1 MSGPSVFQSP
11 TKGRV
16 RQAVLAMATWGLLG
30 GVPAVKGERA
40 ADEPTADATAPA
52 EPTIAPP
59 AAIGIRGTVGCAPD
73 ARRTNRLLIDKP
85 GVYENLLIDGD
96 GQNANLVKITASNVT
111 LKNCEIRHGR
121 HNGVYV
127 SGNNVTIESCKIH
140 HLLKGTYAK
149 QDDAHG
155 ICGKP
160 AGLVIR
166 NCEIFLVS
174 GDSTQ
179 FDPDRKGF
187 NDVLIEGCSF
197 WTGPLDRDLYGF
209 QRGERPGENALD
221 TKNLAN
227 RMRARITIRQCAMW
241 GWGQGQ
247 IGNQAALNLKENVDV
262 RVTDC
267 LFRDNDICFRVR
279 GGRGERGSARVTAD
293 RCALYRSKIGFRI
306 EDGIEWLQVQR
317 LAVAKDVEKL
327 RVDTQP
333 AEPGVAID
341 AGPPPPTYEALMKT
355 GFSEPSAAN

>member
-1 MSGPSVFQSP
+1 MSRRDKKRLWPLVVAACWSCLAVAVGASRAPASSMSG
-11 TKGRV
+11 
-16 RQAVLAMATWGLLG
+16 
-30 GVPAVKGERA
+30 
-40 ADEPTADATAPA
+40 EPEADATAPA
-52 EPTIAPP
+52 EPTVAPT
-59 AAIGIRGTVGCAPD
+59 AAIGIRGTVGCQPD
-73 ARRTNRLLIDKP
+73 AKRVSRLIIDQP
-85 GVYENLLIDGD
+85 GVYENLLVDGQ
-96 GQNANLVKITASNVT
+96 GQNANLVKITGNNVT
-111 LKNCEIRHGR
+111 LKNCEIRFGR

-127 SGNNVTIESCKIH
+127 SGSNVTIDSCKIH

-160 AGLVIR
+160 QGLVIR

-187 NDVLIEGCSF
+187 NDVLIEQCSF

-209 QRGERPGENALD
+209 KRGERPGENALD
-221 TKNLAN
+221 TKNLLN
-227 RMRARITIRQCAMW
+227 RIRARITIRDCAFW

-279 GGRGERGSARVTAD
+279 GGRGDRGGAYVTAD
-293 RCALYRSKIGFRI
+293 RCALYRSKIGLRI
-306 EDGIEWLQVQR
+306 EDGIEWLQVRR
-317 LAVAKDVEKL
+317 LAVAQDLEKL
-327 RVDTQP
+327 RLDTQP
-333 AEPGVAID
+333 AKAGVAID
-341 AGPPPPTYEALMKT
+341 VGPPPPPFEELLKS
-355 GFSEPSAAN
+355 GFLEQAAAN